1 MTGVNDVDG
10 QGHRSR
16 PGRITACELPVGA
29 LLATYR
35 HAGAYTDCYAADMP
49 GHISQADYIEAFYTT
64 WVFKLE
70 RWLLALFVSKPSTDL
85 QAQALALAQTDA
97 FAAWSV
103 EARTDN
109 QLLMCD
115 FQRRTRSWLMSV
127 PAPGDAATSTKLYF
141 GSAVVPVRH
150 AQSGRLKM
158 GFVFR
163 VLLGFHKIYSR
174 ILLGAAMSRLRRTRA
189 GRQDA

>member
-1 MTGVNDVDG
+1 MTEVNDTDG
-10 QGHRSR
+10 QGGGRR
-16 PGRITACELPVGA
+16 FRRITACELPVGS
-29 LLATYR
+29 LLASYR
-35 HAGAYTDCYAADMP
+35 DAGAYTDCYAADLP
-49 GHISQADYIEAFYTT
+49 GQVSQADYIEAFYTT

-85 QAQALALAQTDA
+85 QAQALAAAQTDA

-103 EARTDN
+103 EGRTDN

-127 PAPGDAATSTKLYF
+127 PGDGAAGTRLFF
-141 GSAVVPVRH
+141 GSAVVPVTHSR
-150 AQSGRLKM
+150 SGRSKM

-163 VLLGFHKIYSR
+163 ALLGFHRIYSR
-174 ILLGAAMSRLRRTRA
+174 ILLGAAMSRLRRERA
-189 GRQDA
+189 GGA